1 MRNDVHFSI
10 VYQCTNL
17 ETAEL
22 PNNRI
27 LMYLWYSPVTK
38 TVHKQELCA
47 HMCVWS
53 YGIAFTMCHVQGKHY
68 ETEMLPPQYQQ
79 AGLYTEKHP
88 RMMYTKIVV
97 ADVLDGEISEFVSPF
112 GLPMLCHFSAMNI
125 ISCCSWKEKNTVI
138 HSSLSSSPFLKIF
151 KLHRKQQQDEHE

>member
-38 TVHKQELCA
+38 AVHKQELCA

-125 ISCCSWKEKNTVI
+125 YFMLFMEGEK
-138 HSSLSSSPFLKIF
+138 HGDPQLSSFKSFFKDFQVAQKIVVG
-151 KLHRKQQQDEHE
+151 